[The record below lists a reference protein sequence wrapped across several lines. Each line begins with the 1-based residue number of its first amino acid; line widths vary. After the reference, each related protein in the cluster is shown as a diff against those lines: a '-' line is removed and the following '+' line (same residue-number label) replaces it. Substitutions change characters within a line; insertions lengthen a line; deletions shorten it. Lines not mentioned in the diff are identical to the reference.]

1 MNIYNNKSSYQV
13 GTGGSGRD
21 MTSSGLVLLVLLQC
35 LCCSGVPV
43 LRSSFRPMAQWAVR
57 MTQDQINQRSARP
70 RLFRVANS
78 VVERIAQVDMTT
90 YDLHLDFDVRET
102 VCSKG
107 LEPYL
112 DVCRFRSRKR
122 QMEVSCSS
130 VVRVAGQFSRL
141 QSLDCMPAQSSS
153 SESSSEEMIML
164 QNVQIF
170 QQSPGITVCDGA
182 LRCAPYVL

>member
-1 MNIYNNKSSYQV
+1 M
-13 GTGGSGRD
+13 
-21 MTSSGLVLLVLLQC
+21 SGLVLLVLLQC

-43 LRSSFRPMAQWAVR
+43 LRFSFRPMAQWAVR
-57 MTQDQINQRSARP
+57 VTQDQVNQRSARP

-78 VVERIAQVDMTT
+78 IVQRIAQVDLTT
-90 YDLHLDFDVRET
+90 YDLHLDFDIGES

-112 DVCRFRSRKR
+112 DGCRFRSRKQ
-122 QMEVSCSS
+122 QMEASCSS
-130 VVRVAGQFSRL
+130 VVRVAGEFSRL
-141 QSLDCMPAQSSS
+141 QSLECMPAQSSS

-170 QQSPGITVCDGA
+170 QQTPGITVCDGA
-182 LRCAPYVL
+182 ISCAPYVL